1 MVEPYKFSE
10 INLNKLI
17 YSKPKQSGSKKVIL
31 IKYND
36 NNKARNLV
44 FQTPTIYNLTE
55 PEIKKGYGEIE
66 VALHGKET
74 NKTADFNSFL
84 LKLEN
89 QVKQDAKA
97 NASSWFDLNEENE
110 SINFQKLIREID
122 GLDSSILKLKII
134 KNNDF
139 ETELINNANNKKNKL
154 SLNEVQCDCW
164 CKMLLEVY
172 AIWINTNN
180 DFGIFLRPVLI
191 VFTPTE
197 KKQYNYK
204 MIEDS
209 DSDKENEFEIP
220 DTEINDNINS
230 NIFMSLNNVK
240 QNKNNNTTSVL
251 ELDNL
256 KLNSD
261 DSSSILESSSS
272 SISISSSKN

>member
-17 YSKPKQSGSKKVIL
+17 YSRPKQSGSKKVVL

-36 NNKARNLV
+36 NDKARNLV

-66 VALHGKET
+66 VALHGKERNRT
-74 NKTADFNSFL
+74 DDFNLFL

-89 QVKQDAKA
+89 QVKQDAKV

-110 SINFQKLIREID
+110 SINFQKLIREMD
-122 GLDSSILKLKII
+122 GLDSGILKLKLIR
-134 KNNDF
+134 NNDF
-139 ETELINNANNKKNKL
+139 ETELINNINGKKIKL
-154 SLNEVQCDCW
+154 SLEQVPCDCW
-164 CKMLLEVY
+164 SKMLLEVY
-172 AIWINTNN
+172 AIWINKNN

-209 DSDKENEFEIP
+209 DSNKEDEFEIP

-230 NIFMSLNNVK
+230 NIFMSLNNIK
-240 QNKNNNTTSVL
+240 QKINNNTTSVL

-261 DSSSILESSSS
+261 DSSSSILESSSVTS
-272 SISISSSKN
+272 SDKN

>member
-17 YSKPKQSGSKKVIL
+17 YSRPKQSGSKKVVL

-36 NNKARNLV
+36 NDKARNLV

-66 VALHGKET
+66 VALHGKERNRT
-74 NKTADFNSFL
+74 DDFNLFL

-89 QVKQDAKA
+89 QVKQDAKV

-110 SINFQKLIREID
+110 SINFQKLIREMD
-122 GLDSSILKLKII
+122 GLDSGILKLKLIR
-134 KNNDF
+134 NNDF
-139 ETELINNANNKKNKL
+139 ETELINNANNKKTKL
-154 SLNEVQCDCW
+154 SLEQVPCDSW

-180 DFGIFLRPVLI
+180 DFGIFLRPILI

-209 DSDKENEFEIP
+209 DSDKEDEFEIP

-230 NIFMSLNNVK
+230 NIFMSLNNIK
-240 QNKNNNTTSVL
+240 QKINNNTTSVL

-261 DSSSILESSSS
+261 DSSSILESSSLAS
-272 SISISSSKN
+272 STND

>member
-17 YSKPKQSGSKKVIL
+17 YSKPKQSGSKKVVL

-36 NNKARNLV
+36 NDKPRNLV

-55 PEIKKGYGEIE
+55 PDIKKGYGEIE
-66 VALHGKET
+66 VALHGKEK
-74 NKTADFNSFL
+74 NKTDDFNSFL

-89 QVKQDAKA
+89 QVKQDAKV

-110 SINFQKLIREID
+110 SINFQKLIREMD
-122 GLDSSILKLKII
+122 GLDSGILKLKII

-139 ETELINNANNKKNKL
+139 ETELINNANNKKTKL
-154 SLNEVQCDCW
+154 SLEQVPCDSW

-180 DFGIFLRPVLI
+180 DFGIFLRPILI

-209 DSDKENEFEIP
+209 DSDKEDEFEIP

-230 NIFMSLNNVK
+230 NIFMSLNNIK
-240 QNKNNNTTSVL
+240 QNRNNNNTTSVL

-261 DSSSILESSSS
+261 DSSSILESSSLAS
-272 SISISSSKN
+272 STND

>member
-10 INLNKLI
+10 IKLNKLI
-17 YSKPKQSGSKKVIL
+17 YSKPKQSGSKKVVL

-36 NNKARNLV
+36 NDKPRNLV

-55 PEIKKGYGEIE
+55 PDIKRGYGEIE
-66 VALHGKET
+66 VALHGKER
-74 NKTADFNSFL
+74 NKTDDFNSFL

-89 QVKQDAKA
+89 QVKQDAKM

-110 SINFQKLIREID
+110 SINFQKLIRELD
-122 GLDSSILKLKII
+122 GLDSGILKLKII

-139 ETELINNANNKKNKL
+139 ETELINNANNKKTKL
-154 SLNEVQCDCW
+154 SLEQIPCDSW

-172 AIWINTNN
+172 AVWINTNN
-180 DFGIFLRPVLI
+180 DFGIFLRPILI

-209 DSDKENEFEIP
+209 DSDKEDEFEIP

-230 NIFMSLNNVK
+230 NIFMSLNNIK
-240 QNKNNNTTSVL
+240 QKINNNTTSVL

-261 DSSSILESSSS
+261 DSSSILESSSLAS
-272 SISISSSKN
+272 STND

>member
-17 YSKPKQSGSKKVIL
+17 YSKPKQSGSKKVVL

-36 NNKARNLV
+36 NNKPGNLV
-44 FQTPTIYNLTE
+44 FQTPTIFNLTE
-55 PEIKKGYGEIE
+55 PDIKKGYGEIE
-66 VALHGKET
+66 VALHGKEKH
-74 NKTADFNSFL
+74 KTDDFISFL

-89 QVKQDAKA
+89 QVKQDAKV

-122 GLDSSILKLKII
+122 GLDSGILKLKLI

-139 ETELINNANNKKNKL
+139 ETELINNVNSKKIKL
-154 SLNEVQCDCW
+154 SLDEVPCDCW

-180 DFGIFLRPVLI
+180 DFGIFLRPVLV

-204 MIEDS
+204 MIEES
-209 DSDKENEFEIP
+209 DSDKEDEFEIP
-220 DTEINDNINS
+220 DTEINDNINT
-230 NIFMSLNNVK
+230 NIFMSLSNIK

-256 KLNSD
+256 KLNSE
-261 DSSSILESSSS
+261 DSSSLLESSSVTS
-272 SISISSSKN
+272 SEKS

>member
-17 YSKPKQSGSKKVIL
+17 YSRPKQSGSKKVVL

-36 NNKARNLV
+36 NDKARNLV

-66 VALHGKET
+66 VALHGKERNRT
-74 NKTADFNSFL
+74 DDFNLFL

-89 QVKQDAKA
+89 QVKQDAKV

-110 SINFQKLIREID
+110 SINFQKLIREMD
-122 GLDSSILKLKII
+122 GLDSGILKLKLIR
-134 KNNDF
+134 NNDF
-139 ETELINNANNKKNKL
+139 ETELINNANNKKTKL
-154 SLNEVQCDCW
+154 SLEQVPCDSW

-209 DSDKENEFEIP
+209 DSNKEDEFEIP

-230 NIFMSLNNVK
+230 NIFMSLNNIK
-240 QNKNNNTTSVL
+240 QKINNNTTSVL

-261 DSSSILESSSS
+261 DSSSSILESSSVTS
-272 SISISSSKN
+272 SDKN

>member
-17 YSKPKQSGSKKVIL
+17 YSKPKQSGSKKVVL

-36 NNKARNLV
+36 NNKPGNLV
-44 FQTPTIYNLTE
+44 FQTPTIFNLTE
-55 PEIKKGYGEIE
+55 PDIKKGYGEIE
-66 VALHGKET
+66 VALHGKEKH
-74 NKTADFNSFL
+74 KTDDFISFL

-89 QVKQDAKA
+89 QVKQDAKV

-110 SINFQKLIREID
+110 SINFQKLIREMD
-122 GLDSSILKLKII
+122 GLDSGILKLKLI

-139 ETELINNANNKKNKL
+139 ETELINNVNSKKIKL
-154 SLNEVQCDCW
+154 SLDEVPCDCW

-180 DFGIFLRPVLI
+180 DFGIFLRPVLV

-204 MIEDS
+204 MIEES
-209 DSDKENEFEIP
+209 DSDKEDEFEIP
-220 DTEINDNINS
+220 DTEINDNINT
-230 NIFMSLNNVK
+230 NIFMSLSNIK

-256 KLNSD
+256 KLNSE
-261 DSSSILESSSS
+261 DSSSLLESSSVTS
-272 SISISSSKN
+272 SEKS

>member
-36 NNKARNLV
+36 NNKPGNLV

-55 PEIKKGYGEIE
+55 PDIKKGYGEIE
-66 VALHGKET
+66 VALHGKEKY
-74 NKTADFNSFL
+74 KTDDFISFL

-89 QVKQDAKA
+89 QVKQDAKV

-110 SINFQKLIREID
+110 SINFQKLIREMD
-122 GLDSSILKLKII
+122 GLDSGILKLKLI

-139 ETELINNANNKKNKL
+139 ETELINNVNGKKNKL
-154 SLNEVQCDCW
+154 SLEQVPCDCW

-180 DFGIFLRPVLI
+180 DFGIFLRPILV

-209 DSDKENEFEIP
+209 DSAKEDEFEIP
-220 DTEINDNINS
+220 DTEINDNINT
-230 NIFMSLNNVK
+230 NIFMSLSNIK
-240 QNKNNNTTSVL
+240 QNRNNNTTSIL

-261 DSSSILESSSS
+261 NSSSLLETS
-272 SISISSSKN
+272 SITSSN

>member
-1 MVEPYKFSE
+1 V
-10 INLNKLI
+10 
-17 YSKPKQSGSKKVIL
+17 
-31 IKYND
+31 
-36 NNKARNLV
+36 
-44 FQTPTIYNLTE
+44 
-55 PEIKKGYGEIE
+55 
-66 VALHGKET
+66 
-74 NKTADFNSFL
+74 
-84 LKLEN
+84 
-89 QVKQDAKA
+89 

-110 SINFQKLIREID
+110 SINFQKLIREMD
-122 GLDSSILKLKII
+122 GLDSGILKLKLIR
-134 KNNDF
+134 NNDF
-139 ETELINNANNKKNKL
+139 ETELINNVNGKKIKL
-154 SLNEVQCDCW
+154 SLDEVPCDCW

-209 DSDKENEFEIP
+209 DSDKEDEFEIP
-220 DTEINDNINS
+220 DTEINDNINT
-230 NIFMSLNNVK
+230 NIFMSLNNIK

-261 DSSSILESSSS
+261 DSSSLLESSSATS
-272 SISISSSKN
+272 SEKS

>member
-17 YSKPKQSGSKKVIL
+17 YSKPKQSGNKKVVL

-36 NNKARNLV
+36 NNKPGNLV

-55 PEIKKGYGEIE
+55 PDIKKGYGEIE
-66 VALHGKET
+66 VALHGKEKH
-74 NKTADFNSFL
+74 KTDDFISFL

-89 QVKQDAKA
+89 QVKQDAKV

-110 SINFQKLIREID
+110 SINFQKLIREMD
-122 GLDSSILKLKII
+122 GLDSGILKLKLI

-139 ETELINNANNKKNKL
+139 ETELINNVNNRKTKL
-154 SLNEVQCDCW
+154 LLTEVPCDCW

-180 DFGIFLRPVLI
+180 DFGIFLRPVLV

-204 MIEDS
+204 MIEES
-209 DSDKENEFEIP
+209 DSDKEDEFEIP
-220 DTEINDNINS
+220 DTEINDNINT
-230 NIFMSLNNVK
+230 NIFMSLNNIK

-256 KLNSD
+256 KLNSE
-261 DSSSILESSSS
+261 DSSSLLESSSVTS
-272 SISISSSKN
+272 SEKS

>member
-17 YSKPKQSGSKKVIL
+17 YSKPKQSGNKKVVL

-36 NNKARNLV
+36 NNKPGNLV
-44 FQTPTIYNLTE
+44 FQTPSIYNLTE
-55 PEIKKGYGEIE
+55 PDIKKGYGEIE
-66 VALHGKET
+66 VALHGKEK
-74 NKTADFNSFL
+74 NRIDDFTSFL

-89 QVKQDAKA
+89 QVKQDAKV

-110 SINFQKLIREID
+110 SINFQKLIREMD
-122 GLDSSILKLKII
+122 GLDSGILKLKLI

-139 ETELINNANNKKNKL
+139 ETELINNVNSKKIKL
-154 SLNEVQCDCW
+154 SLDEVPCDCW

-180 DFGIFLRPVLI
+180 DFGIFLRPVLV

-204 MIEDS
+204 MIEES
-209 DSDKENEFEIP
+209 DSDKEDEFEIP
-220 DTEINDNINS
+220 DTEINDNINT
-230 NIFMSLNNVK
+230 NIFMSLSNIK

-261 DSSSILESSSS
+261 DSSSSLLESSSVTS
-272 SISISSSKN
+272 SEKS

>member
-17 YSKPKQSGSKKVIL
+17 YSRPKQSGNKKVVL

-36 NNKARNLV
+36 NNKPGNLV

-55 PEIKKGYGEIE
+55 PDIKKGYGEIE
-66 VALHGKET
+66 VALHGKEKH
-74 NKTADFNSFL
+74 KTDDFTSFL

-89 QVKQDAKA
+89 QIKQDAKV

-122 GLDSSILKLKII
+122 GLDSGILKLKLI

-139 ETELINNANNKKNKL
+139 ETELINNVNSKKIKL
-154 SLNEVQCDCW
+154 SLDEVPCDCW

-180 DFGIFLRPVLI
+180 DFGIFLRPVLV

-204 MIEDS
+204 MIEES
-209 DSDKENEFEIP
+209 DSDKEDEFEIP
-220 DTEINDNINS
+220 DTEINDNINT
-230 NIFMSLNNVK
+230 NIFMSLSNIK

-256 KLNSD
+256 KLNSN
-261 DSSSILESSSS
+261 DSSSSLLESSSATS
-272 SISISSSKN
+272 SEKS

>member
-17 YSKPKQSGSKKVIL
+17 YSRPKQSGSKKVVL

-36 NNKARNLV
+36 NDKARNLV
-44 FQTPTIYNLTE
+44 FQTPSIYNLTE
-55 PEIKKGYGEIE
+55 PDIKKGYGEIE
-66 VALHGKET
+66 VALHGKER
-74 NKTADFNSFL
+74 NKTDDFNSFL

-89 QVKQDAKA
+89 QVKQDAKV

-110 SINFQKLIREID
+110 SINFQKLIREMD
-122 GLDSSILKLKII
+122 GLDSGILKLKII

-139 ETELINNANNKKNKL
+139 ETELINNANNKKTKL
-154 SLNEVQCDCW
+154 SLEQIPCDSW

-172 AIWINTNN
+172 AVWINTNN
-180 DFGIFLRPVLI
+180 DFGIFLRPILI

-209 DSDKENEFEIP
+209 DSDKEDEFEIP

-230 NIFMSLNNVK
+230 NIFMSLSNIK

-261 DSSSILESSSS
+261 DSSSSLLESSSATS
-272 SISISSSKN
+272 SEKS